1 MKRRILPILLTLA
14 LCLTLLPT
22 AAWAAGD
29 EHSHPVCGGEGSCT
43 DPDHGSS
50 HAAVEWTG
58 TNTLPTTAGSY
69 YLTADVTLASTW
81 TVPTGKTQLCLNGHT
96 IKYENSTTQNSVIKV
111 LTGVTLTITDCA
123 GTPGKIT
130 GGTGTKDDDYNTSL
144 FQGGHYGGGILVQGT
159 LNLYGGSI
167 EGNQIPTPGGSDDDG
182 GGGVFVDGGDSE
194 KNESPSAAFNMYGGT
209 IKDNAADCGGTGVL
223 CRNATFNMY
232 GGTITGNAPADNG
245 QYFSGGVCLD
255 DCAKMT
261 MTGGEIHGNPT
272 NNGQIYVTYGAELT
286 VEGKN
291 AVIGQDTD
299 SDSLYLFYG
308 GKAEIKSGAINAE
321 VTVLE
326 NRIDSTTG
334 TLVNETKLT
343 VSGGT
348 LAGDVRVGRGANLI
362 VSGGEIQ
369 GEVTVGSEDD
379 SNYYGWS
386 TITLSGDP
394 KISSISLSNAKNVI
408 TIDGE
413 LTYGDP
419 ISVTK
424 ANGGII
430 TDDWSTHMSGKMPEG
445 YFVSAGD
452 YQVRQEDGELYLAS
466 PGTHAHEDTTEFKQD
481 LNFIKP
487 NQQGIYCITSGS
499 DLNYFLSSD
508 LTIGDSSSIDPTLYI
523 GDGTNKITVDLC
535 LNGYELTRPGGRK
548 RHRPGDHRPGKR
560 HAEHLRL

>member
-167 EGNQIPTPGGSDDDG
+167 EGNKIPTPGRSDDDG

-291 AVIGQDTD
+291 AVIGQETD

-326 NRIDSTTG
+326 NRIDSTTN
-334 TLVNETKLT
+334 TLLDKTELT

-348 LAGDVRVGRGANLI
+348 LADNVSVGRGTNLI

-369 GEVTVGSEDD
+369 GRVTVGNEDSD
-379 SNYYGWS
+379 YYGWS
-386 TITLSGDP
+386 TITLSGAP
-394 KISSISLSNAKNVI
+394 KIF
-408 TIDGE
+408 
-413 LTYGDP
+413 
-419 ISVTK
+419 
-424 ANGGII
+424 
-430 TDDWSTHMSGKMPEG
+430 WH
-445 YFVSAGD
+445 
-452 YQVRQEDGELYLAS
+452 YLAES
-466 PGTHAHEDTTEFKQD
+466 PK
-481 LNFIKP
+481 
-487 NQQGIYCITSGS
+487 C
-499 DLNYFLSSD
+499 NY
-508 LTIGDSSSIDPTLYI
+508 
-523 GDGTNKITVDLC
+523 
-535 LNGYELTRPGGRK
+535 
-548 RHRPGDHRPGKR
+548 HR
-560 HAEHLRL
+560 

>member
-22 AAWAAGD
+22 AAWATGD
-29 EHSHPVCGGEGSCT
+29 HNHPVCVSADTCT
-43 DPDHGSS
+43 DPNHETDHGTV
-50 HAAVEWTG
+50 AWQNT
-58 TNTLPTTAGSY
+58 TTLPTTAGSY
-69 YLTADVTLASTW
+69 YLTEDVTLSSTW
-81 TVPTGKTQLCLNGHT
+81 TVPEGTVELCLNGHT
-96 IKYENSTTQNSVIKV
+96 IKYENSTTQSSVIKV
-111 LTGVTLTITDCA
+111 PENATLTVTDCQSN
-123 GTPGKIT
+123 PGKIT
-130 GGTGTKDDDYNTSL
+130 GGTGTEDDFYDTSL

-167 EGNQIPTPGGSDDDG
+167 EGNQIPTPEGSDDDG
-182 GGGVFVDGGDSE
+182 GGGVFVDGGDSME
-194 KNESPSAAFNMYGGT
+194 NKSPSAAFNMYGGT
-209 IKDNAADCGGTGVL
+209 IKNNAADYGGTGVL

-232 GGTITGNAPADNG
+232 GGTITENAPKDNG
-245 QYFSGGVCLD
+245 QYFSGGICLD
-255 DCAKMT
+255 DCSSMT
-261 MTGGEIHGNPT
+261 MTGGEIYGNPT

-286 VEGKN
+286 VEGED
-291 AVIGQDTD
+291 AVIGQNTD
-299 SDSLYLFYG
+299 RASLYLFYG
-308 GKAEIKSGAINAE
+308 GKAEIKNGAINAE
-321 VTVLE
+321 VTVSQ
-326 NRIDSTTG
+326 NRIDSTTN
-334 TLVNETKLT
+334 TLLDKTELT

-369 GEVTVGSEDD
+369 GRVTVGSDD
-379 SNYYGWS
+379 NDYYGGS

-413 LTYGDP
+413 LTYYGDP

-466 PGTHAHEDTTEFKQD
+466 PGTHTHEDTTEFKQD

-487 NQQGIYCITSGS
+487 NQQGIYCITSGDVCS
-499 DLNYFLSSD
+499 
-508 LTIGDSSSIDPTLYI
+508 
-523 GDGTNKITVDLC
+523 K
-535 LNGYELTRPGGRK
+535 
-548 RHRPGDHRPGKR
+548 
-560 HAEHLRL
+560 